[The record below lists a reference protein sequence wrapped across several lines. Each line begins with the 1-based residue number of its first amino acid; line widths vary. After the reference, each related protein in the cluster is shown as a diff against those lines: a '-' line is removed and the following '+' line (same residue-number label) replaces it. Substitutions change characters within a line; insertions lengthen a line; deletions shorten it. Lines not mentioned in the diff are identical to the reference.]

1 MSPRALITG
10 GAGFVGQWLA
20 RALLRRGHEVTSIG
34 LHEPDA
40 SGVLTDDERRAV
52 AWRRAD
58 LREPASVAGALDDVC
73 PDIVVHLAAVSFVPD
88 AAASSATAYEVNVL
102 GLARLLEALRP
113 RRAAGTI
120 DPLLLVV
127 GSGEQYG
134 RHDDHELPLRED
146 AEQRPLTV
154 YAASK
159 AAQEQVALQAHR
171 GEGLRVVV
179 TRSFNHSGPGQS
191 SRFLLPAL
199 VRRVLDLRA
208 GGGASTLAL
217 GNATPV
223 RDFLHVE
230 DVAEAYCLLLERGTP
245 GEAYNV
251 ASGVGTSVRA
261 LASAVLQRAG
271 VTVDISTDP
280 ALVRPV
286 DLPALVGSPDKLI
299 RATGWRP
306 RHSRD
311 DIIDDLLRSA
321 HAPTF

>member
-1 MSPRALITG
+1 VSARALVTG

-20 RALLRRGHEVTSIG
+20 RALLRRGHEVTSVG
-34 LHEPDA
+34 LHEPEA
-40 SGVLTDDERRAV
+40 SGPLTDDERRAV
-52 AWRRAD
+52 SWRRAD
-58 LREPASVAGALDDVC
+58 LRDAAAVAAVLDDVR
-73 PDIVVHLAAVSFVPD
+73 PDMLVHLAAVSFVPD
-88 AAASSATAYEVNVL
+88 AAASSAAAYETNVL

-113 RRAAGTI
+113 RRAAGAI
-120 DPLLLVV
+120 DPLVLVV

-134 RHDDHELPLRED
+134 RHDDADLPLHES

-171 GEGLRVVV
+171 GEGVRVLV

-191 SRFLLPAL
+191 PRFLLPAL
-199 VRRVLDLRA
+199 VRRALDLRA
-208 GGGASTLAL
+208 GGSGSTLPL

-230 DVAEAYCLLLERGTP
+230 DVAEAYCLLLERGTA

-251 ASGVGTSVRA
+251 ASGVGTSVRE

-299 RATGWRP
+299 RATGWQP

-321 HAPTF
+321 HASTF